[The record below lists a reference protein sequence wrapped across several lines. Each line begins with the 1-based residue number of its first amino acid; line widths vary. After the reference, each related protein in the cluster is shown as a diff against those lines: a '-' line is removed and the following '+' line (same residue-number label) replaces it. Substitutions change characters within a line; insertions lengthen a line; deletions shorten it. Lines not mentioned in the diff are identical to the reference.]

1 MRVIGRTI
9 SSESSRKRGTP
20 ECRHFLYIQMHIRS
34 MSLKQSRQEEST
46 FYIAAKN
53 EIRKILRYIDL
64 YLEIENFFV
73 ILYFWITLKYDTF
86 DSI

>member
-20 ECRHFLYIQMHIRS
+20 ECRPFLYIQMHIRS
-34 MSLKQSRQEEST
+34 MSLKQSRHEEST

-53 EIRKILRYIDL
+53 EIRRIFRYIDL
-64 YLEIENFFV
+64 YLEIEKFLTRFLSFVFLENFK
-73 ILYFWITLKYDTF
+73 I
-86 DSI
+86 